1 MVAMNYAELF
11 NALRLMAANR
21 SLSRSEFER
30 ARLVRFRR
38 FAAYVM
44 QNSPYYQRVMR
55 ERDID
60 PDQCSPEQ
68 FPVLTKADLI
78 EHFDD
83 IVTVREVTRRRIEEF
98 LQNSHDSGNL
108 FLGRYHV
115 IHTSGSSG
123 QIGYFIYDP
132 RAWAHGIAQVA
143 NVPPL
148 GIMLRRRRVAFI
160 GAVDGH
166 YAGVSMAG
174 GVRFLPFNLIY
185 TGRFFDI
192 NAPIAKAVEGMNAFR
207 PDVVIGYGT
216 ALGELAAKQL
226 EGVLKI
232 RPRNISN
239 SGEPLTAATRE
250 LIERAFGPCLRNV
263 YSCSEHLIMG
273 VREAKA
279 QAMRLCEDELM
290 FEMSD
295 DHTLVTNLYNRA
307 LPLIRYRMGDVLQP
321 VESDEHSPYR
331 SIAEVVGRV
340 EQVARFV
347 NGRGAI
353 DGISPHAINEL
364 LIPHVRRFQMR
375 ITGPSSFELAIVL
388 EKEAGELQRDA
399 AIGAA
404 TARLKAIL
412 VQKEMENV
420 AFSVCPVD
428 ALAID
433 PRTRKFKL
441 ILDVSSATATV

>member
-1 MVAMNYAELF
+1 MNYLELF
-11 NALRLMAANR
+11 KARQIMAANR
-21 SLSRSEFER
+21 RLPRAEFER
-30 ARLVRFRR
+30 ARMARFRR

-44 QNSPYYQRVMR
+44 RNSPYYRRVMR

-78 EHFDD
+78 EHFDE
-83 IVTVREVTRRRIEEF
+83 IVTVRDVTRRSIEEF
-98 LQNSHDSGNL
+98 LQKSQDSGDL

-123 QIGYFIYDP
+123 QVGYFVYDP

-143 NVPPL
+143 NVPSL
-148 GIMLRRRRVAFI
+148 GVMLRRRRVAFI

-166 YAGVSMAG
+166 FAGVSMAG
-174 GVRFLPFNLIY
+174 GVRSLPFNLIY

-192 NAPIAKAVEGMNAFR
+192 NAPIAKAIDGMNAFQ
-207 PDVVIGYGT
+207 PDIVIGYGT

-239 SGEPLTAATRE
+239 SGESLPTATRE
-250 LIERAFGPCLRNV
+250 LIERAFGRCLRNV

-273 VREAKA
+273 VREAKS
-279 QAMRLCEDELM
+279 QAMRLCEDALI

-307 LPLIRYRMGDVLQP
+307 QPLIRYRMGDVLRP

-347 NGRGAI
+347 NGRGVT
-353 DGISPHAINEL
+353 DGISPHSINEL

-388 EKEAGELQRDA
+388 EKDAREPQRKA

-404 TARLKAIL
+404 TARLKTIL
-412 VQKEMENV
+412 TQKEMENV
-420 AFSVCPVD
+420 VFSVRPVD
-428 ALAID
+428 ELAVD

-441 ILDVSSATATV
+441 ILDVSSATAAV